1 MISRGSPGQHPASRA
16 PELVA
21 AEIKFIELLKESYET
36 LLPIPRVQIVLLS
49 AVGLIALSESIVT
62 GWSVSSPA
70 VHTRAGCGG
79 SKIAA
84 QRGLPKPFGD
94 NRKLPDWMAT
104 TMPNAMSRDF
114 LSAPPPAVVPKGAVR
129 RLS

>member
-1 MISRGSPGQHPASRA
+1 MIPRGSPGQHPAPRA
-16 PELVA
+16 PELVV

-36 LLPIPRVQIVLLS
+36 LLPIPRAQIVLLS
-49 AVGLIALSESIVT
+49 AVGLIALSESIIT
-62 GWSVSSPA
+62 GWSVPLPA
-70 VHTRAGCGG
+70 VHMPAGRGG

-94 NRKLPDWMAT
+94 DRKLPGWMAT
-104 TMPNAMSRDF
+104 TMPNAMGRDS
-114 LSAPPPAVVPKGAVR
+114 LPAPPPAVVPKGAVR